1 MLPDVSPSFENDVGS
16 GGRSSKLTQRTF
28 VLSVMNLASHLTH
41 PVFKRV
47 GELADE
53 RGQRAFV
60 IGGFVRD
67 LLLDRPCKDI
77 DIVTEGNGI
86 ELAKATANRMGVK
99 QVHVFKNFGTAMF
112 RAREY
117 EIEFV
122 GARKESY
129 SRGSRKPVV
138 EDGTIEDDQNRRD
151 FTINAM
157 AISLNSDNY
166 GRLVDPFGGI
176 DDLDRKWIRT
186 PLDAD
191 ITYSDDPLRM
201 MRAVR
206 FASQL
211 GFRIEESSLEAIRRN
226 ARRLEIISAERIHTE
241 LNKIILSPKPSRGFK
256 LLFKTK
262 LLHQFFPE
270 MAALHGVEWRK
281 GIGHKDNFY
290 HTLEVLD
297 NVAEHSDSL
306 WLRWSAIMHDIA
318 KPATKRFDAKA
329 GWTFHGHED
338 RGARMVPK
346 IFGRL
351 KLPMDAKMKYVQ
363 KLVLLHLR
371 PIALTKDVVTD
382 SAIRRLLFEA
392 GDDIDD
398 LMILCRA
405 DITSKNE
412 AKVERY
418 LRNYD
423 VVVEKLKEVEEKDSI
438 RNFQPPVSGEEIM
451 EAFGIPPSRPV
462 GDIKNAIKEAILE
475 GDIRNDPVEAKQLM
489 IRLGQEMGLTLSP
502 SNRL

>member
-1 MLPDVSPSFENDVGS
+1 
-16 GGRSSKLTQRTF
+16 
-28 VLSVMNLASHLTH
+28 MNLASHLDH
-41 PVFKRV
+41 PIFRQV
-47 GELADE
+47 GDIADA

-67 LLLDRPCKDI
+67 LLLKRPCKDI
-77 DIVTEGNGI
+77 DIVTEGSGI
-86 ELAKATANRMGVK
+86 ELARAAAKAMNVK

-112 RAREY
+112 KARDF

-138 EDGTIEDDQNRRD
+138 ENGTLEDDQNRRD

-157 AISLNSDNY
+157 AISLNADTF
-166 GRLVDPFGGI
+166 GKLVDPFGGV
-176 DDLDRKWIRT
+176 DDLSRKWIRT
-186 PLDAD
+186 PLDPD

-201 MRAVR
+201 LRAVR

-211 GFRIEESSLEAIRRN
+211 GFRIEESSLESIRRN
-226 ARRLEIISAERIHTE
+226 SRRLEIISAERIHTE

-256 LLFKTK
+256 LLYKTR

-270 MAALHGVEWRK
+270 MTSLQGVEWRK

-297 NVAEHSDSL
+297 NVAANSDNL
-306 WLRWSAIMHDIA
+306 WLRWAAIMHDIA
-318 KPATKRFDAKA
+318 KPATKRFDARA

-346 IFGRL
+346 IFARL

-382 SAIRRLLFEA
+382 SAVRRLLFEA

-398 LMILCRA
+398 LMVLCRA

-418 LRNYD
+418 LKNYD
-423 VVVEKLKEVEEKDSI
+423 VVMEKLREVEEKDHI
-438 RNFQPPVSGEEIM
+438 RNFQPPISGEEIM
-451 EAFGIPPSRPV
+451 TTFGIPPSRPV

-475 GDIRNDPVEAKQLM
+475 GDIRNDVDQARDLM
-489 IRLGQEMGLTLSP
+489 MKLGKDMGLTPAP
-502 SNRL
+502 SNRP